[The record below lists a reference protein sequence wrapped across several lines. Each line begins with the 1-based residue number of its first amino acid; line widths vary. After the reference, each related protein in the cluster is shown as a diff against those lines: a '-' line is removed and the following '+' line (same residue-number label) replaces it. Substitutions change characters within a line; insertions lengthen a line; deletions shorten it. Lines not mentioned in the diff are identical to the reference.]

1 VGRVP
6 GQAPASPPYYLPA
19 NATADVGAAFR
30 PQPAK
35 DRMSQLTVDAP
46 LERTDVLPRE
56 RARMPHVP
64 ALDGVRALAVLAVLL
79 FHGGVGWARG
89 GFLGVDAFF
98 VLSGYL
104 ITTLLVLEWRS
115 TGSIGLRA
123 FWARRARRLLPAL
136 FAVLLAAGLYAR
148 YVATAES
155 LHALR
160 MDALATLGYV
170 ANWHLIDTKQGYF
183 DAFSLPSPLHHT
195 WSLAIEEQF
204 YVVWPL
210 LLLAVFW
217 VFRSVRS
224 LLWLVL
230 AGAAGSVAAMALLFR
245 PAADPS
251 RVYYGTDTRA
261 QSLLVGA
268 ALAVAIVLLV
278 DRGWAG
284 RPLGRRRGELVLGV
298 IGAVGAA
305 ATLGAWSLASG
316 TAPALYR
323 GGFALAAVAVAAV
336 LADVVLVPR
345 GVLARV
351 LSVPPLVFLGRIS
364 YGVYLW
370 HWPVFLVSN
379 HERTGLSGPSLLGAR
394 LALTLAVSLLSYY
407 LLERP
412 VLRGR
417 LPAWR
422 AMVALP
428 VTAAAV
434 LAAILVTTVPPGVG
448 RVRTAGSSTATG
460 AAAAFAPL
468 GAPARAAH
476 VPARVMFVG
485 DSVSDSLAEG
495 LETPAARYGARTI
508 NEGSLGCGVVRGGP
522 YLYFGDI
529 RDQLPQCQTWPQ
541 HWTDAVA
548 TNDPDVTAMVIGR
561 WEVMDRLRDG
571 HWTRVGE
578 PDFDAYLTTEIEQ
591 GISILTAKGGRV
603 ALCTAPYYRRGEQPD
618 GSLWPEDKLP
628 RVDALNALLRKVAA
642 NHPDTVRLVD
652 LGGRLAPNGRYTST
666 INRLTV
672 RETGVHITTDGAAW
686 LAPWLMPQ
694 LLALAG
700 VDAGS
705 VFALPSPG
713 TDTGTD
719 TGSDPTESA
728 EPIAQTARSPTA
740 TTTYSRSY
748 PTRTG
753 TTSTAPRTP
762 APPPRGSSAP
772 APVLTPTQP
781 PKR

>member
-1 VGRVP
+1 ML
-6 GQAPASPPYYLPA
+6 QLTADAPA
-19 NATADVGAAFR
+19 
-30 PQPAK
+30 
-35 DRMSQLTVDAP
+35 
-46 LERTDVLPRE
+46 ERTGVLPRA
-56 RARMPHVP
+56 RARMPHLP

-79 FHGGVGWARG
+79 FHGGVSWAHG

-115 TGSIGLRA
+115 TGGIGLGG

-136 FAVLLAAGLYAR
+136 FAVLLAAGLYA
-148 YVATAES
+148 YFVATAES
-155 LHALR
+155 LHSLR

-183 DAFSLPSPLHHT
+183 DAFSLPSPLRHT

-204 YVVWPL
+204 YLVWPL
-210 LLLAVFW
+210 LLLVVFW
-217 VFRSVRS
+217 LRSS
-224 LLWLVL
+224 LRLLLGVIVV
-230 AGAAGSVAAMALLFR
+230 GALGSAVGMALLFR
-245 PAADPS
+245 PASDPS

-268 ALAVAIVLLV
+268 ALAVSLVLLV
-278 DRGWAG
+278 DRARAG
-284 RPLGRRRGELVLGV
+284 RPLGRRVAQRAFGVLGLA
-298 IGAVGAA
+298 GGLGTLAA
-305 ATLGAWSLASG
+305 WWLADGS
-316 TAPALYR
+316 APTLYR
-323 GGFALAAVAVAAV
+323 GGFAVAALAVAAV
-336 LADVVLVPR
+336 LADVVLVPA
-345 GVLARV
+345 GL
-351 LSVPPLVFLGRIS
+351 LSRALSLPPLVFLGRIS

-370 HWPVFLVSN
+370 HWPIFLVTN
-379 HERTGLSGPSLLGAR
+379 HERTGLGGARLLAAR
-394 LALTLAVSLLSYY
+394 LALTLAVSVASFY

-422 AMVALP
+422 ALVALP

-434 LAAILVTTVPPGVG
+434 LAAILVSTSPLQHGARLTAAGAG
-448 RVRTAGSSTATG
+448 TRAGS
-460 AAAAFAPL
+460 AASLLTPL

-485 DSVSDSLAEG
+485 DSVSDSLAVG
-495 LETPAARYGARTI
+495 LEGPAARYGARTY

-522 YLYFGDI
+522 YMYFGDI
-529 RDQLPQCQTWPQ
+529 RDELPQCQTWPT

-548 TNDPDVTAMVIGR
+548 KNDPDVTAMVIGR

-571 HWTRVGE
+571 RWTRIGDPE
-578 PDFDAYLTTEIEQ
+578 YDAYLTTEIEL

-642 NHPDTVRLVD
+642 AHPDNVRLVD

-666 INRLTV
+666 INGLTV
-672 RETGVHITTDGAAW
+672 RETGVHVTTDGAAW

-700 VDAGS
+700 VGVLPDVAALPIGTEAAGESAGAGS
-705 VFALPSPG
+705 EE
-713 TDTGTD
+713 T
-719 TGSDPTESA
+719 
-728 EPIAQTARSPTA
+728 TAAATPQARSSRSPT
-740 TTTYSRSY
+740 TSTTYIRTAA
-748 PTRTG
+748 PTSAPTHSAS
-753 TTSTAPRTP
+753 TSSAPRTSAATP
-762 APPPRGSSAP
+762 TPVPSPPR
-772 APVLTPTQP
+772 
-781 PKR
+781 R